1 MSAADDF
8 SRLYREHAP
17 AVMRYLLYLS
27 GSTANAEELTA
38 ETFYQ
43 AIVSA
48 ERFRGE
54 SSLRTWLF
62 GIARNLYLSH
72 LRNHEQHHA
81 PLDEAVHVSTHD
93 NPFTHVIQTERQRQ
107 VVAALQALSES
118 DRSILLLYA
127 REGLSY
133 QEIAHLLGLSL
144 SAVKVRLH
152 RARRRLSQALERLE
166 EGVNDGL

>member
-1 MSAADDF
+1 MSAEEDF
-8 SRLYREHAP
+8 SRIYQEHAP
-17 AVMRYLLYLS
+17 AVMRYLIYLS
-27 GSTANAEELTA
+27 GSPATAEELTA

-48 ERFRGE
+48 HRFRGE

-72 LRNHEQHHA
+72 LRHQRRHI
-81 PLDEAVHVSTHD
+81 PLDEAAYLPTGGDPAIHFLH
-93 NPFTHVIQTERQRQ
+93 TERQHQ
-107 VVAALQALSES
+107 VVAALQTLSES

-133 QEIAHLLGLSL
+133 QEIAHLLSLSL

-152 RARRRLSQALERLE
+152 RARRRLAQALERLE
-166 EGVNDGL
+166 RGGNDGL